1 MRLIYLAILVSIT
14 TSIFYFKGG
23 LLLGFFGEWKKP
35 AISKKVSAVKPKF
48 LINKAEAL
56 KPVSHQ
62 FTFFETLNDKTMT
75 KYVGL
80 HGEMLPVSSP
90 AKPVSLFKEKN
101 ISSLVVEP
109 AKSGQKSKILNNFQK
124 EKQISP
130 STLHRFFVQVSSFRN
145 QKKAGALKTKL
156 QEKGFDSF
164 LIETELSNHEG
175 KWYRVFLGK
184 YSDEELASKDAER
197 ARKEFRLNAVVVNKT
212 LR

>member
-35 AISKKVSAVKPKF
+35 AVSKKVSAVKPKF

-164 LIETELSNHEG
+164 LIETELSNNKG

>member
-23 LLLGFFGEWKKP
+23 LLLGFFGEWNKP
-35 AISKKVSAVKPKF
+35 AVSKKVSAVKPKF

-90 AKPVSLFKEKN
+90 AKPVFLFKEKN

-109 AKSGQKSKILNNFQK
+109 AKSDLKS
-124 EKQISP
+124 
-130 STLHRFFVQVSSFRN
+130 RR
-145 QKKAGALKTKL
+145 
-156 QEKGFDSF
+156 
-164 LIETELSNHEG
+164 
-175 KWYRVFLGK
+175 
-184 YSDEELASKDAER
+184 
-197 ARKEFRLNAVVVNKT
+197 
-212 LR
+212 

>member
-35 AISKKVSAVKPKF
+35 AVSKNVSVVKPKF

-56 KPVSHQ
+56 KPVSHE

-109 AKSGQKSKILNNFQK
+109 AKSENPTVESHPPPHNQP
-124 EKQISP
+124 ISI
-130 STLHRFFVQVSSFRN
+130 V
-145 QKKAGALKTKL
+145 
-156 QEKGFDSF
+156 
-164 LIETELSNHEG
+164 
-175 KWYRVFLGK
+175 
-184 YSDEELASKDAER
+184 
-197 ARKEFRLNAVVVNKT
+197 
-212 LR
+212 

>member
-1 MRLIYLAILVSIT
+1 M
-14 TSIFYFKGG
+14 
-23 LLLGFFGEWKKP
+23 LLGFFGEWNKP
-35 AISKKVSAVKPKF
+35 TVSKKISAVKPKF

-80 HGEMLPVSSP
+80 HGEMLPLSSP
-90 AKPVSLFKEKN
+90 AKPVSLFEEKN
-101 ISSLVVEP
+101 TSSVAVEP
-109 AKSGQKSKILNNFQK
+109 LKSDLKSKTFKVFQK
-124 EKQISP
+124 GKQPSP
-130 STLHRFFVQVSSFRN
+130 LHRFFVQVSSFRD

-164 LIETELSNHEG
+164 LIEMELSNHEG

-184 YSDEELASKDAER
+184 YSNKDLASKDAER
-197 ARKEFRLNAVVVNKT
+197 ARKEFRLNAVVVRKT
-212 LR
+212 LG

>member
-1 MRLIYLAILVSIT
+1 MRLIYLAILVSIA
-14 TSIFYFKGG
+14 TSIFYFNGG

-35 AISKKVSAVKPKF
+35 AVSKKVSAVKPQF
-48 LINKAEAL
+48 LINKTEAL
-56 KPVSHQ
+56 KPVSNQ

-75 KYVGL
+75 KYLGL
-80 HGEMLPVSSP
+80 HGEMLPVSSS
-90 AKPVSLFKEKN
+90 AKPIFLIKEKN

-109 AKSGQKSKILNNFQK
+109 AKSDLESKTLKIVQK
-124 EKQISP
+124 ETQPSP

-145 QKKAGALKTKL
+145 QKKADALKTKL

-164 LIETELSNHEG
+164 LIETELPNHEG

-184 YSDEELASKDAER
+184 YSDEKLASKDAER

-212 LR
+212 LG

>member
-23 LLLGFFGEWKKP
+23 WLLGFFGEWKKP

-145 QKKAGALKTKL
+145 QKKAGVLKTKL

-164 LIETELSNHEG
+164 LIETELSNNKG

>member
-164 LIETELSNHEG
+164 LIETELSNNKG

>member
-35 AISKKVSAVKPKF
+35 AVSKKVSAVKPKF

-124 EKQISP
+124 EKQILP

-164 LIETELSNHEG
+164 LVETELSNNKG

>member
-1 MRLIYLAILVSIT
+1 M
-14 TSIFYFKGG
+14 
-23 LLLGFFGEWKKP
+23 LGFFGEWNKP
-35 AISKKVSAVKPKF
+35 AVSKKVSAVKPKF

-90 AKPVSLFKEKN
+90 AKPVFLFKEKN

-109 AKSGQKSKILNNFQK
+109 AKSDLKPRAIKFTQEGKKP
-124 EKQISP
+124 SP
-130 STLHRFFVQVSSFRN
+130 STLLRFFVQVSSFRN
-145 QKKAGALKTKL
+145 QMKAGALKIKL

-164 LIETELSNHEG
+164 LIETELPNHGG

-184 YSDEELASKDAER
+184 YSDEELAEKDAER
-197 ARKEFRLNAVVVNKT
+197 ARKEFRLDGVVVRKT
-212 LR
+212 LG

>member
-23 LLLGFFGEWKKP
+23 LLLGFFGEWNKP
-35 AISKKVSAVKPKF
+35 AVSKKVSAVKPKF

-80 HGEMLPVSSP
+80 HGEILPVSS
-90 AKPVSLFKEKN
+90 ADKPISLFKEKN

-109 AKSGQKSKILNNFQK
+109 AKSDQKSKTLNNFQK

-164 LIETELSNHEG
+164 LIETELSNNKG

>member
-1 MRLIYLAILVSIT
+1 M
-14 TSIFYFKGG
+14 
-23 LLLGFFGEWKKP
+23 LGFFVEWNKP
-35 AISKKVSAVKPKF
+35 AISKKISAVKPKF

-80 HGEMLPVSSP
+80 HGEMLPLSSP
-90 AKPVSLFKEKN
+90 PKPGPLFEEKN
-101 ISSLVVEP
+101 TSSVAVEP
-109 AKSGQKSKILNNFQK
+109 LKSDLK
-124 EKQISP
+124 EKQP
-130 STLHRFFVQVSSFRN
+130 LPFHQFFVQVSSFRD

-164 LIETELSNHEG
+164 LIEMELSNHEG

-184 YSDEELASKDAER
+184 YSKKDLASKDAER
-197 ARKEFRLNAVVVNKT
+197 ARKEFRLNAVVVRKT
-212 LR
+212 LG

>member
-35 AISKKVSAVKPKF
+35 AVSKKVSAVKPKF

-90 AKPVSLFKEKN
+90 TKPVFLLKEKN

-109 AKSGQKSKILNNFQK
+109 AKSDLKSRTIKFG
-124 EKQISP
+124 KQGRKTSP
-130 STLHRFFVQVSSFRN
+130 STLLRFFVQVSSFRN
-145 QKKAGALKTKL
+145 QIKAGALKIKL
-156 QEKGFDSF
+156 QENGFDSF
-164 LIETELSNHEG
+164 LIETKLPNDGG

-184 YSDEELASKDAER
+184 YSDEELAGKDAER
-197 ARKEFRLNAVVVNKT
+197 ARKEFRLNAVVVRKNFG
-212 LR
+212 

>member
-164 LIETELSNHEG
+164 LIETELSNNKG

-197 ARKEFRLNAVVVNKT
+197 ARKEFRFNAVVVKKT
-212 LR
+212 LG

>member
-23 LLLGFFGEWKKP
+23 WLLGFFGEWKKP
-35 AISKKVSAVKPKF
+35 AVSKKVSAVKPKF

-109 AKSGQKSKILNNFQK
+109 SESDLKSKTLNIVQK
-124 EKQISP
+124 EKQPSP

-164 LIETELSNHEG
+164 LIETELSNNKG

-184 YSDEELASKDAER
+184 YSDGELAANDAER
-197 ARKEFRLNAVVVNKT
+197 ARKEFRFNAVVVKKT
-212 LR
+212 LG

>member
-14 TSIFYFKGG
+14 TSIFYFKGD
-23 LLLGFFGEWKKP
+23 LLLGFFGEWNKP
-35 AISKKVSAVKPKF
+35 AVSKKVSAVKPKF

-90 AKPVSLFKEKN
+90 AKPVFLFKEKN

-109 AKSGQKSKILNNFQK
+109 SESDQKSKTLNSVQK
-124 EKQISP
+124 EKQPSP
-130 STLHRFFVQVSSFRN
+130 SKLHRFFVQVSSFRN
-145 QKKAGALKTKL
+145 QMKAGALKIKL

-164 LIETELSNHEG
+164 LIETELPNHGG

-184 YSDEELASKDAER
+184 YSDEELAKKDAER
-197 ARKEFRLNAVVVNKT
+197 ARKEFKLDGVVVRKT
-212 LR
+212 LG

>member
-35 AISKKVSAVKPKF
+35 AVSKKVSAVKPKF

-109 AKSGQKSKILNNFQK
+109 AKSDQKSKTLNIVRK
-124 EKQISP
+124 EKQPSP

-164 LIETELSNHEG
+164 LIETELPNNKG

-184 YSDEELASKDAER
+184 YSDEELAAKDAER
-197 ARKEFRLNAVVVNKT
+197 ARKEFRFNAVVVRKT
-212 LR
+212 LG